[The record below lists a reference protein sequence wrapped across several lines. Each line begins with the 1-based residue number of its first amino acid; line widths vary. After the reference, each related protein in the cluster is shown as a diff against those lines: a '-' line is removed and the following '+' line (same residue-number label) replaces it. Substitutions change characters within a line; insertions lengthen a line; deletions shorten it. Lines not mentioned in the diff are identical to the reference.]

1 MAIKKDTLD
10 GLLAGRDPQA
20 VFAKDGLFDELKKA
34 LAERVLNAEIDHH
47 LDGELAAGKRNTRNG
62 YGRKT
67 VMTDT
72 GKLELDV
79 PRDREASFD
88 PQLIPKYQ
96 RRFPGFDEKIVSM
109 YARGMSTREITGHL
123 QELYGIE
130 VSPDLISTVTDAVLD
145 EVAAWQQRP
154 LDAVYPLVFLR
165 CDPRQD
171 PRRRHGPQQGDPYRL
186 GRPRG
191 WRQGGSRPV
200 AGAE

>member
-1 MAIKKDTLD
+1 MPRRKEPTIPTALLD
-10 GLLAGRDPQA
+10 QLLAGGDASAAFDQG
-20 VFAKDGLFDELKKA
+20 GLLDSLKKA
-34 LAERVLNAEIDHH
+34 LTERALNAEMDHH
-47 LDGELAAGKRNTRNG
+47 LASDGSTGNTRNG

-145 EVAAWQQRP
+145 EVAATMP
-154 LDAVYPLVFLR
+154 ASYTTNEDTLVKLSGLSVT
-165 CDPRQD
+165 DVD
-171 PRRRHGPQQGDPYRL
+171 
-186 GRPRG
+186 
-191 WRQGGSRPV
+191 
-200 AGAE
+200 